1 MLTYFRTQYNK
12 YPPNCADAY
21 ELNEHFIDDIDDEHI
36 LVATRH
42 RAWIV
47 LDRHEYE
54 LLTEYRLEENLDL
67 YSTLE
72 DLGIILTD
80 RNINDVARLY
90 VERYQYLS
98 RPPDL
103 FIMIPTKRCNQGCG
117 YCHSSSQYIG
127 PDDAGW
133 DMTEEV
139 AFKTVDFFL
148 SIPRPDPL
156 NFHLEFQ
163 GGEALLCYD
172 YVQKIMDY
180 AIEQAESQ
188 GVTASFY
195 IASNLTLMT
204 DEIAQD
210 IKRRGNIQ
218 IGSSLDGSR
227 DIHNKQRPMKG
238 GGSAYDKVVYWV
250 NRLREKFEINVGVL
264 STVSKRHLN
273 REKEVIDE
281 QLNLGSNYL
290 TASRFLHYGEK
301 QYRNKMLTAEEAFES
316 WKRSLEYILEKN
328 KQGQFCVEYG
338 TLQTLQKLLTLDKDF
353 MCDRR
358 PCGAAI
364 SQIAV
369 DQFGD
374 IYACDEGRSVSE
386 LAYGNVL
393 THTYDDII
401 TSETALFSRSLATE
415 VLPMCNTCP
424 VQAYCGACLVR
435 GRSYHGHPVPE
446 PAGSFECELHLKM
459 TPYLIKKLMDKDTA
473 KILNSWV

>member
-1 MLTYFRTQYNK
+1 MLTYFRTQYGK
-12 YPPNCADAY
+12 YPHTCADTY
-21 ELNEHFIDDIDDEHI
+21 ELNEHFIDAIDDEHT
-36 LVATRH
+36 LVTTRY
-42 RAWIV
+42 RAWVV
-47 LDRHEYE
+47 LDKREYA
-54 LLTEYRLEENLDL
+54 LLVEHRLEEDLDL

-80 RNINDVARLY
+80 RNINDVAQMY
-90 VERYQYLS
+90 TVRYKYLS
-98 RPPDL
+98 RPPGL
-103 FIMIPTKRCNQGCG
+103 FIIIPTKRCNQGCG
-117 YCHSSSQYIG
+117 YCHSSSQYVR
-127 PDDAGW
+127 PDEVGW
-133 DMTEEV
+133 DMPEEV

-148 SIPRPDPL
+148 SIPRLDPL

-180 AIEQAESQ
+180 TIEQAKAQ
-188 GVTASFY
+188 GATVSFY

-204 DEIAQD
+204 DEIAED
-210 IKRRGNIQ
+210 IKQRRNIR
-218 IGSSLDGSR
+218 IGSSIDGPK

-238 GGSAYDKVVYWV
+238 GGNAYDKVVYWV
-250 NRLREKFEINVGVL
+250 NRLRDKFDMNVGVL
-264 STVSKRHLN
+264 STVSRRHLN
-273 REKEVIDE
+273 REKEVIDT
-281 QLNLGSNYL
+281 QLSLGSNHL

-301 QYRNKMLTAEEAFES
+301 QYRNKMLTAEEALES

-338 TLQTLQKLLTLDKDF
+338 TLQTLQKLLTLDMDF

-358 PCGAAI
+358 PCGAAV
-364 SQIAV
+364 SQITV

-374 IYACDEGRSVSE
+374 IYACDEGRSIPE

-401 TSETALFSRSLATE
+401 TSETALFSRSFATE

-424 VQAYCGACLVR
+424 VQAYCGACFVR
-435 GRSYHGHPVPE
+435 GTSYEGHPVPE

-459 TPYLIKKLMDKDTA
+459 APYLIKKMMDKDTA

>member
-1 MLTYFRTQYNK
+1 MLTYFRTEYGR
-12 YPPNCADAY
+12 YPGPYVDTY
-21 ELNEHFIDDIDDEHI
+21 EMNEHFINEIDDEHT
-36 LVATRH
+36 LVTTRH
-42 RAWIV
+42 KAWIV
-47 LDRHEYE
+47 LDKREYE
-54 LLTEYRLEENLDL
+54 LLAEHRLAEDPDL
-67 YSTLE
+67 YSMLE

-98 RPPDL
+98 KPPGL
-103 FIMIPTKRCNQGCG
+103 FIMIPTKRCNQACG
-117 YCHSSSQYIG
+117 YCHSSSQYVK
-127 PDDAGW
+127 PDEAGW
-133 DMTEEV
+133 EMTEEV
-139 AFKTVDFFL
+139 AFKTVDFFF
-148 SIPRPDPL
+148 SIPRS
-156 NFHLEFQ
+156 NSSRFHLEFQ

-172 YVQKIMDY
+172 RVQKIMDY
-180 AIEQAESQ
+180 TIEQAKTK
-188 GVTASFY
+188 GATATFY

-210 IKRRGNIQ
+210 IKRRGNVR
-218 IGSSLDGSR
+218 IGSSLDGPK
-227 DIHNKQRPMKG
+227 DIHDKQRPMKG

-250 NRLREKFEINVGVL
+250 NRLREKFKMDVGVL
-264 STVSKRHLN
+264 STVSRRHLN
-273 REKEVIDE
+273 REEEVVDT
-281 QLNLGSNYL
+281 QLNLGSKFL

-301 QYRNKMLTAEEAFES
+301 QYRTKMLAAEEAFES
-316 WKRSLEYILEKN
+316 WKRSFEYVLKKN
-328 KQGQFCVEYG
+328 KQGQFCIEIGAV
-338 TLQTLQKLLTLDKDF
+338 QTLQKLFTLDKSF

-358 PCGAAI
+358 PCGAAV

-374 IYACDEGRSVSE
+374 IYACDEGRSIPE

-401 TSETALFSRSLATE
+401 TSETAMFSRSLATE

-435 GRSYHGHPVPE
+435 GQSYHGHLVPE
-446 PAGSFECELHLKM
+446 PAGSFECEMHLKVV
-459 TPYLIKKLMDKDTA
+459 PYLVKQLMDKDTA